1 MNPPKVKEYDYINC
15 LIATHKADSGVEAE
29 RVQPEGDNFLL
40 PMMRLHAECIA
51 WSHDQKRCGLKLKSR

>member
-29 RVQPEGDNFLL
+29 RVQPEGDNS
-40 PMMRLHAECIA
+40 PADDAITR
-51 WSHDQKRCGLKLKSR
+51 